1 MKIVL
6 QRVKHCSVT
15 VSGSVCGAIEQ
26 GFLILLGVE
35 PNDTPEHADFLA
47 KKCAHLRIFHDT
59 ENKMNLSIIDIQGQA
74 LVVSQFTL
82 LGDCSRGRRPD
93 FTNAAEPKKAKELYD
108 YFVVQLKKLIPH
120 VETGVFGAM
129 MDVALVNDGPITLLL
144 DR

>member
-1 MKIVL
+1 M
-6 QRVKHCSVT
+6 
-15 VSGSVCGAIEQ
+15 
-26 GFLILLGVE
+26 
-35 PNDTPEHADFLA
+35 
-47 KKCAHLRIFHDT
+47 
-59 ENKMNLSIIDIQGQA
+59 
-74 LVVSQFTL
+74 
-82 LGDCSRGRRPD
+82 GRRPD